1 MENTLNKILEKRVL
15 SLRGKKKMM
24 QIKYEIPPEL
34 LNNIT
39 FEINNQEIEKRI
51 INEKLYIQY
60 KKANNT
66 KNSLGFLFQMIVK
79 KNDDF
84 IKFGI
89 REIRDFLDKTDKKVF
104 YDQNYEEEFNDKL
117 IGFLFKLLLEKFKDP
132 FLLNNISF
140 SLNILGCLIEKKENY
155 YKIYINHFGDLLKL
169 AEYNSGGVPEVKN
182 NLYRLIGKIFSV
194 PDIIHIPFEKN
205 YPSLIYQV
213 HLELKDLGNNYKFV
227 VNMKLTSTLLR
238 IINNCF
244 FNEIYLDYFF
254 SCPNNQNGELN
265 AENIIKYIQKL
276 LKFSF
281 QEDIFGQEIRCIQ
294 NFLYFFIDKENLFE
308 NKNLKNKIINII
320 YDLKF
325 EKKILPMIYDNTVN
339 EPDLRLIALQ
349 ILINATHICPKK
361 FCVLLIENNISAQ
374 IIKLENYLLEQTQ
387 FQKKTKEL
395 YDLLLDLIWNLI
407 DNESAHIIDNLAIK
421 NNCISMLFKLHKIPF
436 YSKDNESIIKIF
448 NILISSNHKYI
459 RTLLMT
465 EGICELYKNI
475 LNNEPN
481 NDDVEII
488 IKNLISM
495 INYSD
500 NFLGETIHDKKNL
513 NLILIHL
520 EKIGVYEVINNL
532 KSRNDLSD
540 SSIAAINEISSLF
553 NHN

>member
-1 MENTLNKILEKRVL
+1 
-15 SLRGKKKMM
+15 
-24 QIKYEIPPEL
+24 
-34 LNNIT
+34 
-39 FEINNQEIEKRI
+39 
-51 INEKLYIQY
+51 
-60 KKANNT
+60 
-66 KNSLGFLFQMIVK
+66 
-79 KNDDF
+79 
-84 IKFGI
+84 
-89 REIRDFLDKTDKKVF
+89 
-104 YDQNYEEEFNDKL
+104 
-117 IGFLFKLLLEKFKDP
+117 
-132 FLLNNISF
+132 
-140 SLNILGCLIEKKENY
+140 
-155 YKIYINHFGDLLKL
+155 
-169 AEYNSGGVPEVKN
+169 
-182 NLYRLIGKIFSV
+182 
-194 PDIIHIPFEKN
+194 
-205 YPSLIYQV
+205 
-213 HLELKDLGNNYKFV
+213 
-227 VNMKLTSTLLR
+227 
-238 IINNCF
+238 
-244 FNEIYLDYFF
+244 
-254 SCPNNQNGELN
+254 
-265 AENIIKYIQKL
+265 
-276 LKFSF
+276 
-281 QEDIFGQEIRCIQ
+281 
-294 NFLYFFIDKENLFE
+294 
-308 NKNLKNKIINII
+308 
-320 YDLKF
+320 
-325 EKKILPMIYDNTVN
+325 MIYDNTVN

-374 IIKLENYLLEQTQ
+374 IIKFENYLLEQTQ

-475 LNNEPN
+475 LNNEPS